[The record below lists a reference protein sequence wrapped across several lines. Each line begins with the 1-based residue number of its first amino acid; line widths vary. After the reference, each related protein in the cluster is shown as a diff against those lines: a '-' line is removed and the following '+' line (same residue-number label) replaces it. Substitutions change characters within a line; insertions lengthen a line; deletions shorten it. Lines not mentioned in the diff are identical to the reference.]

1 MNLFVQ
7 ATLLLIQWVSGICI
21 FMLFY
26 IWFFKKYKNPKCHIF
41 TIYYAI
47 IGFSFISEVLKTI
60 FPQIEYLIRFTTYF
74 VTEPLSILVLAFF
87 ISIIAL
93 NKHVKNIYLIS
104 IVILLVINMIPHLPY
119 EGLKLTDLQ
128 YPKFNY
134 YVISTFVFI
143 LLALLKMIR
152 DYGESDKISTSAALW
167 GFLVVSYVQKAA
179 GLTFSGAGLY
189 TDESSTYSAILML
202 MMILSFL
209 LLVKVFYETIIKD
222 KVHLKATVSIT
233 ELLAMEENELVHY
246 IHQNHPGIINKF
258 REYRI
263 SDRELTI
270 IFLTLF
276 GISMKDCADYLN
288 VTVKTVEQYRY
299 RLKKK
304 IGLDGS
310 LTQSLREMNV
320 ETI

>member
-7 ATLLLIQWVSGICI
+7 AILLLIQWVSGVCI

-26 IWFFKKYKNPKCHIF
+26 IWFFKKYQNSKCHIF

-47 IGFSFISEVLKTI
+47 IGFSFISEVLKNI
-60 FPQIEYLIRFTTYF
+60 FPQLEHIFRFTIYF
-74 VTEPLSILVLAFF
+74 ITEPLSILVLAFF

-93 NKHVKNIYLIS
+93 NKPVKNIYLIS
-104 IVILLVINMIPHLPY
+104 IVILLIINMLPHLPY
-119 EGLKLTDLQ
+119 EGLKLNDPQ
-128 YPKFNY
+128 YPKFSY
-134 YVISTFVFI
+134 SVIGTFVLI
-143 LLALLKMIR
+143 VLSLLKMIR
-152 DYGESDKISTSAALW
+152 DYGESDKISTSAGLW
-167 GFLVVSYVQKAA
+167 GFLGVSYVQKAA

-189 TDESSTYSAILML
+189 TEGSSTYSAILML

-222 KVHLKATVSIT
+222 KVHLKATISRT
-233 ELLAMEENELVHY
+233 ELLAKEENELIHY
-246 IHQNHPGIINKF
+246 IHRNHPEIINKF
-258 REYRI
+258 NEYGI
-263 SDRELTI
+263 SDRELAI

-276 GISMKDCADYLN
+276 GVSMKDCADYLN

-320 ETI
+320 ESI